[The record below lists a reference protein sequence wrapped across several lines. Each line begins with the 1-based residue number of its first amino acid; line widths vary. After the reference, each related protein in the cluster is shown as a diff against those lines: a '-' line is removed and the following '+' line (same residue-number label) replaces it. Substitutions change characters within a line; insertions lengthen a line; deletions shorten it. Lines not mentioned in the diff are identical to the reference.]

1 MDILKRLGD
10 AVLQGDIANIE
21 DLTREAIDQKI
32 APLDIINKGLL
43 VGMTEVG
50 KRFGRS
56 EMYIPEVLLSAKIM
70 NTSVEMIKPLLM
82 AGDISKAG
90 TVVIGTV
97 KGDLHDVGKNI
108 VIMLLETAGFEVL
121 DLGIDI
127 PGDKFVEAVRQKKPD
142 VLGMSAMLTTT
153 MMECKKVIKLL
164 ADENLRDGVKVM
176 VGGAP
181 LNQKFAT
188 ECGADGYAEDAVDAV
203 DLVKR
208 LVAH

>member
-1 MDILKRLGD
+1 MDILKQLGD
-10 AVLQGDIANIE
+10 AVLEGNIANIE
-21 DLTREAIDQKI
+21 SLTQEAIDQKI
-32 APLDIINKGLL
+32 APMDIIDKGLL

-50 KRFGRS
+50 KRFGRA
-56 EMYIPEVLLSAKIM
+56 EMYIPEVLLSAKTM
-70 NTSVEMIKPLLM
+70 NTSVQIVKPLLVTEDM
-82 AGDISKAG
+82 KKAG
-90 TVVIGTV
+90 TVIIGTV

-121 DLGIDI
+121 DLGLDI
-127 PGDKFVEAVRQKKPD
+127 SDEKFAQAVRDKKPD

-153 MMECKKVIKLL
+153 MMECKKVISLL
-164 ADENLRDGVKVM
+164 EKENLRQSVKVM

-188 ECGADGYAEDAVDAV
+188 ECGADGYAEDAVEAV

-208 LVAH
+208 LVAK

>member
-1 MDILKRLGD
+1 MDILKQLGD
-10 AVLQGDIANIE
+10 AVLEGNIANIE
-21 DLTREAIDQKI
+21 NLTREAIDQKI
-32 APLDIINKGLL
+32 PPLDIINKGLL

-56 EMYIPEVLLSAKIM
+56 EMYIPEVLLSAKTM
-70 NTSVEMIKPLLM
+70 NTSVQMVKPLLM
-82 AGDISKAG
+82 TGDMSKAG
-90 TVVIGTV
+90 TVIIGTV

-108 VIMLLETAGFEVL
+108 VIMLLETAGFEVI

-127 PGDKFVEAVRQKKPD
+127 SGEKFAQAVREKKPD

-153 MMECKKVIKLL
+153 MMECKKVINLL
-164 ADENLRDGVKVM
+164 EQENLRQGVKVM

-188 ECGADGYAEDAVDAV
+188 ECGADGYADDAVEAV

-208 LVAH
+208 LVAK